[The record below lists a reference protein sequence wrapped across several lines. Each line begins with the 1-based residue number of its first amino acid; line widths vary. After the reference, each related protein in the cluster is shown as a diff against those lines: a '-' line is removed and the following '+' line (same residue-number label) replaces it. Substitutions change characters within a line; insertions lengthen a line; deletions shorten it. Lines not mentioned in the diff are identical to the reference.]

1 MGGESGRTGEGRRR
15 SEGRRRGE
23 IERVCVIGAGVMG
36 AGIAAQVANA
46 SVPVLLLDIVPD
58 GAKAPNGARD
68 RSQLARD
75 AIARML
81 KTEPAP
87 FMSPEAARLVEP
99 GNIEDDLGRAAECD
113 WIIEAVIE
121 RLDVKQALYRRLAAL
136 HRPGTAVSS
145 NTSTIPLTQLLGG
158 LPEYFARDVLITHF
172 FNPPRYM
179 RLLEVVP
186 GPATE
191 PALVARVAD
200 FADHRLGKSVVRCKD
215 TPGFIANRI
224 GTYWLQRGVNA
235 ALESGLTVEE
245 ADAVMGRPFGIPK
258 TGVFGLLDLVGLDLM
273 PHIDASMTALLDAE
287 DAFVVGQRAN
297 PLLERMIREGYTGR
311 KGKGGFYRIN
321 RERGKVRESIGL
333 VTGVYEPSRDTK
345 LPEAASRDMRALMAQ
360 EDKYGRYA
368 WDVMGDVLSY
378 AASLVPAISDDV
390 AGIDAAMRL
399 GFNWKQGPFEI
410 LDRLGPAAVAA
421 RLRRDGKTVPPLLDA
436 VGDRTFYR
444 VEGGEAQFFGTDGHY
459 HTLERP
465 AGVLRLEDVKRG
477 ATPLLR
483 NGSAALWDVGEGVAC
498 FEITTK
504 MNSFDEGVLGLLQ
517 KSVPVVTEGFK
528 ALVIYS
534 DATNFSAGANL
545 GQALFACN
553 IAAWGE
559 IERLVLAG
567 QRAFKAL
574 KYAPFPVVG
583 APAGLALGGGCEILL
598 HCDGIQAHAETYAGL
613 VECGVGLVPGW
624 GGCGEML
631 ARWAST
637 PGMPR
642 GPMPAVAKVF
652 EAVSTAKV
660 SKSAAE
666 ARTMRVLRDEDGITF
681 NRDRLLFDARARA
694 LAMVEG
700 YRPPAKPEFRL
711 PGASGRAGMGIAA
724 QGFRAQGLATDHD
737 IAVADGLAAVL
748 SGGDADPVDVLG
760 EDALLAL
767 ERREFLRLIR
777 TLPTLER
784 IEHTLTTGKPL
795 RN

>member
-1 MGGESGRTGEGRRR
+1 MVAPIR
-15 SEGRRRGE
+15 
-23 IERVCVIGAGVMG
+23 RVCVIGAGVMG

-46 SVPVLLLDIVPD
+46 GVPVLLLDIVPA
-58 GAKAPNGARD
+58 GAAD
-68 RSQLARD
+68 RNALAS
-75 AIARML
+75 AAVARML
-81 KTEPAP
+81 KTDPAP
-87 FMSPEAARLVEP
+87 FMSPDAAKLVEV
-99 GNIEDDLGRAAECD
+99 GNTEDDLGRAADCD
-113 WIIEAVIE
+113 WIVEAVIE
-121 RLDVKQALYRRLAAL
+121 RLDLKQVLYRRLAEL

-145 NTSTIPLTQLLGG
+145 NTSTIPLQSLLGG
-158 LPEYFARDVLITHF
+158 LPDAFARDFLITHF

-186 GPATE
+186 GPTTD
-191 PALVARVAD
+191 PALVERVSS
-200 FADHRLGKSVVRCKD
+200 FCDHVLGKSIVRCKD

-224 GTYWLQRGVNA
+224 GTFWMQRGVNA
-235 ALESGLTVEE
+235 AMDGGLTVDE

-273 PHIDASMTALLDAE
+273 PHIDASMKALLSAE
-287 DAFVVGQRAN
+287 DAFVVNHRDN
-297 PLLERMIREGYTGR
+297 PMLTRMIGEGYTGR

-333 VTGVYEPSRDTK
+333 VTGVYEPSVGAK
-345 LPEAASRDMRALMAQ
+345 LPEAASKDMRALVASD
-360 EDKYGRYA
+360 DKYGRYA
-368 WDVMGDVLSY
+368 WAVMGDVLGY
-378 AASLVPAISDDV
+378 AASLVPAISDDI

-421 RLRRDGKTVPPLLDA
+421 RLAKDGKPVPELLRA
-436 VGDRTFYR
+436 VGDRSFYR
-444 VEGGEAQFFGTDGHY
+444 AEGGEVQFFGTDGAY

-465 AGVLRLEDVKRG
+465 EGVLRLDDVKRRSQ
-477 ATPLLR
+477 PLLK
-483 NGSAALWDVGEGVAC
+483 NGSAALWDVGDGVAC
-498 FEITTK
+498 FEIATK
-504 MNSFDEGVLGLLQ
+504 MNSFDEGVLKLLD
-517 KSVPVVTEGFK
+517 KSVSLVRDGFK
-528 ALVIYS
+528 AMVLYT

-559 IERLVLAG
+559 VEKSIAAG
-567 QRAFKAL
+567 QRSFKGL

-598 HCDGIQAHAETYAGL
+598 HCDAIQAHAETYTGL
-613 VECGVGLVPGW
+613 VECGVGLLPGW
-624 GGCGEML
+624 GGCGEMIQ
-631 ARWAST
+631 RWASA
-637 PGMPR
+637 PKMPR

-666 ARTMRVLRDEDGITF
+666 ARAMRVLREGDGITF
-681 NRDRLLFDARARA
+681 NRDRLLFDAKARA
-694 LAMVEG
+694 LSLVDG
-700 YRPPAKPEFRL
+700 YAPPLKPEFRL
-711 PGASGRAGMGIAA
+711 PGAAGRAGMTMAA

-737 IAVADGLAAVL
+737 MVVAGRLATVL
-748 SGGDADPVDVLG
+748 SGGDADPVDAVS
-760 EDALLAL
+760 EDDMLKL
-767 ERREFLRLIR
+767 ERREFLALIK
-777 TLPTLER
+777 TAPTLER